1 MFVTRHLIALAVCIT
16 AGILMCVFLR
26 RLEITKWFRLLL
38 CVGIVSETVK
48 VFYYILANEDVYG
61 GYLPKTDLPFHL
73 CSVQL
78 IFIAVLICAVPLIVL
93 YIFTQR
99 TFVES
104 LAMTGSKE

>member
-1 MFVTRHLIALAVCIT
+1 VWQWTDIFYTRLFLPSSSISIYSNQM
-16 AGILMCVFLR
+16 AGMVSRMGRYFSADASKPI
-26 RLEITKWFRLLL
+26 
-38 CVGIVSETVK
+38 IVP
-48 VFYYILANEDVYG
+48 NG
-61 GYLPKTDLPFHL
+61 RQQ
-73 CSVQL
+73 QL